1 MVEMKSK
8 KTKILIILA
17 IASVAA
23 AGFAEEQDQLFST
36 LAARTFYNTGYEL
49 YNGKDAGFVEAKQAI
64 IFFNVAI
71 NLDSRANYVLPD
83 IINIAWKYPEE
94 NFSDVVQLALNEYV
108 DRFSDLKITS
118 KAVQYLLERLSSRE
132 EREQLLQK
140 LLSKY
145 QEKNQFFASDLAAQM
160 GFLKAETANTAES
173 QSYLMQA
180 YSNNK
185 YNKLAFDKL
194 AELVEADGDNLPI
207 ISYLENF
214 RYAVRVNPLDFEAAF
229 DFARLAESLGLYKP
243 AAAGY
248 RYCVQLYKYLN
259 PGKPLPAE
267 LYRPWMLSCYNAH
280 EVSLCQQ
287 IMEEVRS
294 YGVFDVMVESI
305 AAASAK
311 QSGDEK
317 SSQAILGSIRRRAGR
332 VLAGEVNAPAG
343 ELEDLTWFVIFAA
356 DVNDVNPEDA
366 LLLATKAYD
375 AGSNS
380 IGASSF
386 FAYALAESNQIEL
399 AKPVIEKIGTSTQ
412 ASAITKAEIL
422 IAEKDTDSAIKIL
435 KSAVEASP
443 GTFEARRA
451 KRKLKKLGSEYE
463 PAFDPDAF
471 ITTLKN
477 DFGQNFFSEF
487 VPPEKMIM
495 VELKTRGTAFSYES
509 DINAELAIINNYSEP
524 MVVCPQALF
533 KGNIRVDIRLSGDL
547 SEQIDSL
554 IVKTVRPSHEI
565 RPGQALFVPLQLVTD
580 RLKQIMERHPQADL
594 NLEAIAYID
603 PQVGPDGQIRNFYG
617 IKPAKAVLKLKKL
630 DLNTR
635 YLQQRLDAIKKGHQ
649 GQKIK
654 SAQLFAGLLAEQ
666 QSQSVAGPK
675 YRFMYAEPQLLS
687 SALARCLV
695 EDDWVLKVETMAS
708 LLRLKLDYR
717 LTEAVSAELHNRY
730 WTVRLMAIFI
740 LAENQGKDFLSVL
753 NWTANNDNSQTV
765 KDMAAALAT
774 GISEQPAKKD

>member
-248 RYCVQLYKYLN
+248 QYCVQLYKYLN

-267 LYRPWMLSCYNAH
+267 LNTL
-280 EVSLCQQ
+280 
-287 IMEEVRS
+287 
-294 YGVFDVMVESI
+294 
-305 AAASAK
+305 
-311 QSGDEK
+311 
-317 SSQAILGSIRRRAGR
+317 
-332 VLAGEVNAPAG
+332 
-343 ELEDLTWFVIFAA
+343 LE
-356 DVNDVNPEDA
+356 
-366 LLLATKAYD
+366 
-375 AGSNS
+375 
-380 IGASSF
+380 
-386 FAYALAESNQIEL
+386 Q
-399 AKPVIEKIGTSTQ
+399 
-412 ASAITKAEIL
+412 
-422 IAEKDTDSAIKIL
+422 
-435 KSAVEASP
+435 
-443 GTFEARRA
+443 
-451 KRKLKKLGSEYE
+451 
-463 PAFDPDAF
+463 
-471 ITTLKN
+471 
-477 DFGQNFFSEF
+477 
-487 VPPEKMIM
+487 
-495 VELKTRGTAFSYES
+495 
-509 DINAELAIINNYSEP
+509 
-524 MVVCPQALF
+524 
-533 KGNIRVDIRLSGDL
+533 
-547 SEQIDSL
+547 
-554 IVKTVRPSHEI
+554 
-565 RPGQALFVPLQLVTD
+565 
-580 RLKQIMERHPQADL
+580 
-594 NLEAIAYID
+594 
-603 PQVGPDGQIRNFYG
+603 
-617 IKPAKAVLKLKKL
+617 KL
-630 DLNTR
+630 D
-635 YLQQRLDAIKKGHQ
+635 K
-649 GQKIK
+649 
-654 SAQLFAGLLAEQ
+654 
-666 QSQSVAGPK
+666 
-675 YRFMYAEPQLLS
+675 
-687 SALARCLV
+687 
-695 EDDWVLKVETMAS
+695 
-708 LLRLKLDYR
+708 
-717 LTEAVSAELHNRY
+717 
-730 WTVRLMAIFI
+730 
-740 LAENQGKDFLSVL
+740 
-753 NWTANNDNSQTV
+753 NS
-765 KDMAAALAT
+765 D
-774 GISEQPAKKD
+774 